1 MCVCLIGTYTHTHAV
16 GTMKPDREAKK
27 GDLHCSSCR
36 LTQGPVTETF
46 YCNLGLRESSKARGP
61 EEEGG

>member
-1 MCVCLIGTYTHTHAV
+1 MCVSYRHIHTHTCSGH
-16 GTMKPDREAKK
+16 DEAGQRGKK